1 MTTHDTS
8 AMNDTG
14 ITVLRDVA
22 FGVASIGHG
31 TPAAGQ
37 RTLRMDVYLPPGPVA
52 PAGLRPALLLAHG
65 GAYHRGSKET
75 DEFEQDGSH
84 NTPMP
89 EYCARYAAKGFVC
102 FSIGY
107 RLTQE
112 LPAPQPAPIRRGRT
126 VHRGR
131 IDYVRGLLGLA
142 PATDE
147 ELVNGLEAAMADVA
161 CAFRFVQANT
171 ASWAVDPARMAMG
184 GFSAGAFSAIYA
196 ACALGVPAAAIV
208 SLSGGMDPEDAAHYL
223 HGGRGQPALLLLSSE
238 FDLPG
243 IGERTLALSTRA
255 QALGLAVR
263 RYFVP
268 GKPHFYDRT
277 TAVQLQHSNQAAS
290 PTHCSVEAAIG
301 HFLHD
306 NLAAPA
312 VSVQVLEA
320 FADAWCR
327 HDVDALMAC
336 MADDCVFHTSAGP
349 EASGTRHVGRE
360 AVRAAFAKA
369 WADVPD
375 AQWTRARHFVSGNRG
390 VSEWTFTGT
399 RASDGVRIEVDGCD
413 IFTFSGDK
421 IRVKDSWRKQ
431 RG

>member
-1 MTTHDTS
+1 MTEAIELLGQGVT
-8 AMNDTG
+8 
-14 ITVLRDVA
+14 ILRDVA
-22 FGVASIGHG
+22 YGEASIGHG
-31 TPAAGQ
+31 STTPGR
-37 RTLRMDVYLPPGPVA
+37 RTLRMDVYLPADDGTATP
-52 PAGLRPALLLAHG
+52 RPALMLSHG

-89 EYCARYAAKGFVC
+89 EYCARYAAKGHVC

-131 IDYVRGLLGLA
+131 IDHVRGLLGL
-142 PATDE
+142 PTATDA
-147 ELVNGLEAAMADVA
+147 ELVDGMEAAMADVA
-161 CAFRFVQANT
+161 CAFRFVEAH
-171 ASWAVDPARMAMG
+171 AARWRIDPSRIALG
-184 GFSAGAFSAIYA
+184 GFSAGAFSSIYA
-196 ACALGVPAAAIV
+196 ACALGVPAAAIL
-208 SLSGGMDPEDAAHYL
+208 SMSGGMDPEDAAHYL
-223 HGGRGQPALLLLSSE
+223 HGGRGLPPLLLFSSE

-243 IGERTLALSTRA
+243 IRDRTLALSNRA
-255 QALGLAVR
+255 QALGMR
-263 RYFVP
+263 QCRYFVP
-268 GKPHFYDRT
+268 GKPHFYDRQ
-277 TAVQLQHSNQAAS
+277 TAVVLEHSSQAAS
-290 PTHCSVEAAIG
+290 PAHCTLEAAMDD
-301 HFLHD
+301 FLRV

-312 VSVQVLEA
+312 VDVQMLDA
-320 FADAWCR
+320 FAQAWCR
-327 HDVDALMAC
+327 HDVEALMAH
-336 MADDCVFHTSAGP
+336 MAEDCVFHTSAGP

-375 AQWTRARHFVSGNRG
+375 AQWTRARHFVSGHRG

-399 RASDGVRIEVDGCD
+399 RASDGARIEVDGCD
-413 IFTFSGDK
+413 VFTFSGDK